1 MTEAGGCAQEGKRQW
16 LTIVSEQRLAGEIL
30 KKEEDWAGVRGHVTE
45 HRKGMTSWLTR

>member
-30 KKEEDWAGVRGHVTE
+30 KKEEDLGWGEG
-45 HRKGMTSWLTR
+45 TRY